1 MDDQW
6 RLPETIELGGEEY
19 EIRTDFRVIL
29 DILKAMADPELSDQE
44 KSQVMLEILYWDPEE
59 IPIEYL
65 NEALEKGKEFID
77 CGITAKQKQSSV
89 NGWEQD
95 SPILHRQSTKIRK
108 RHPFSGI
115 HALVDVS
122 WGLYGDCGRA
132 VQPGALYSPEESQ
145 RKETGKWEMEFYRN
159 NKELID
165 LKQTV
170 KKRSA
175 EEEAALNEL
184 FGIKK

>member
-19 EIRTDFRVIL
+19 DIRTDFRAIL

-77 CGITAKQKQSSV
+77 CGIT
-89 NGWEQD
+89 GE
-95 SPILHRQSTKIRK
+95 
-108 RHPFSGI
+108 
-115 HALVDVS
+115 
-122 WGLYGDCGRA
+122 
-132 VQPGALYSPEESQ
+132 
-145 RKETGKWEMEFYRN
+145 GKS
-159 NKELID
+159 K
-165 LKQTV
+165 V
-170 KKRSA
+170 
-175 EEEAALNEL
+175 
-184 FGIKK
+184 